1 LHFFG
6 YFLHFVVDIII
17 IIVYLI
23 INKRAK
29 THNTNKEAVMEKR
42 IEWKTS
48 TGKKASVE
56 VSLVLEERIN
66 ADGDIVTV
74 PACDMRI
81 TAEVEG
87 MGTVGCGHPSN
98 PVPAVKKQY
107 PQVVG
112 TIGKLAIMA
121 PQMDQIKA
129 AIAEFE
135 ATPEWQAK
143 MKKRAQAEI
152 ESREYEAHC
161 ARMKKA
167 MGY

>member
-1 LHFFG
+1 M
-6 YFLHFVVDIII
+6 
-17 IIVYLI
+17 
-23 INKRAK
+23 K
-29 THNTNKEAVMEKR
+29 KR

-48 TGKKASVE
+48 TGKKASVT
-56 VSLVLEERIN
+56 VSLTLEEKIN
-66 ADGDIVTV
+66 ADGDIFIA
-74 PACDMRI
+74 PACDMKI
-81 TAEVEG
+81 TADVEG
-87 MGTVGCGHPSN
+87 MGTVGYGHPSK
-98 PVPAVKKQY
+98 PVPAVKKQF
-107 PQVVG
+107 PQVAG

-121 PQMDQIKA
+121 PEMGQIKA

-143 MKKRAQAEI
+143 MKRRAQAEI

>member
-1 LHFFG
+1 
-6 YFLHFVVDIII
+6 
-17 IIVYLI
+17 
-23 INKRAK
+23 
-29 THNTNKEAVMEKR
+29 MEKR

-48 TGKKASVE
+48 TGKKATVT
-56 VSLVLEERIN
+56 VSLILEEKIN
-66 ADGDIVTV
+66 ADGDIITV

-81 TAEVEG
+81 YAEVEG
-87 MGTVGCGHPSN
+87 MGTVGYGRPSQ
-98 PVPAVKKQY
+98 PVPAVKKQF
-107 PQVVG
+107 PQVSG

-121 PQMDQIKA
+121 PQMGQIKA
-129 AIAEFE
+129 AIDEIE

-152 ESREYEAHC
+152 ESREYETHQ